1 MTLSRV
7 IGWAALLLLTA
18 VLVLGGSGLWWHH
31 RLWTPTNTPETTLV
45 VQPGAASTAI
55 LHQLAGA
62 GILTSV
68 LAGRLYLE
76 GPARGRE
83 MQWGTYVIPASS
95 RPVDVLEQLLQ
106 GRVKQFNVTVIEGMS
121 SEDIQGILEKAGVA
135 GIEDWSSV
143 VAESGLVGDLA
154 PDASS
159 LEGFLFPDTYAYSTG
174 VTTSTVARIMTDRF
188 RTVWAE
194 EQSNTIQSSMT
205 TLDIVT
211 LASLV
216 EAETSVPEE
225 RRRVAGVF
233 LNRLRRGM
241 LLQCDPTVVFAL
253 KRRGEWTGRLL
264 RVHWGV
270 DDTYNTYR
278 YPGLPPG
285 PINNPGRAAL
295 QAALNPEVHK
305 LLYFVADDSGG
316 HTFSSTLKE
325 HNRAVA
331 RRKHFRH

>member
-1 MTLSRV
+1 MTLARV
-7 IGWAALLLLTA
+7 IRWTALLFLTT

-31 RLWTPTNTPETTLV
+31 KLWTPTNTPETTLV
-45 VQPGAASTAI
+45 VQPGATSTAI

-121 SEDIQGILEKAGVA
+121 SEDIQTILEKAGVT

-143 VAESGLVGDLA
+143 VAESGLVADLA

-159 LEGFLFPDTYAYSTG
+159 LEGFLFPDTYAYSAG
-174 VTTSTVARIMTDRF
+174 ITTSTVARIMTDRF

-205 TLDIVT
+205 TLDIIT

-225 RRRVAGVF
+225 RQRVAGVF
-233 LNRLRRGM
+233 VNRLRRGM

-253 KRRGEWTGRLL
+253 KRRGEWTGQLL

-331 RRKHFRH
+331 RRKHLRH